1 MEDINALY
9 KALEQA
15 DAAGDKE
22 SAQQLADYIRSLPT
36 EEPTVEEKPVDV
48 TQPQKDITK
57 PPVTK
62 PAVKA
67 APIDVMGTQ
76 FTPEEYAK
84 YSGMPIA
91 AKPGEQAKGNFSGAF
106 GRSIY
111 NLAADLALE
120 HGKITGNYK
129 EAEET
134 AKRLRE
140 YGDKTYTSTT
150 KGWKEDPLAKIE
162 ELAGGS
168 APYMVAPI
176 VAAMGGTALGA
187 TGAAAVAA
195 PLLTSAY
202 QFVGSNLQRQMEDN
216 KKLED
221 TSLLKA
227 GLTAIPQAALDQ
239 IGFRFIP
246 GVQKLFGKAGIE
258 LTEEAAKKLIDRSIL
273 SKAGEKALQL
283 GEAMTVEGATE
294 TAQQLLERLQAGLS
308 IKSPEAL
315 QEYFDSFVGGVVLAG
330 SLGGTHQVIEGVAN
344 KIGQQKQ
351 AEAEKNIEEEPE
363 TTEETRPSRETLKRQ
378 TFKELQAKAEE
389 VNKAKKANVNLP
401 TITQAGATAD
411 QGKLFNVVGPSVE
424 VGKPIIVGP
433 LDDATLTSWGIRK
446 GSNAF
451 KALQGVDV
459 STPEGRDLMDKT
471 LEAHK
476 GKLNE
481 DAINA
486 YTNILDQQKEEAPNA
501 GIDFGTTTVSDAVS
515 GGQKYGSPGAIEGRF
530 GPTINISGGPTGI
543 VETGKTDVN
552 APLEETTKPETL
564 KTGERLLSI
573 QELLNDP
580 NPQQRRSAR
589 LRFMDMVRGENTE
602 EVIKEGARLEREER
616 AKFANLKKTQ
626 YPIVD
631 QSTNLANILNTL
643 QDKPTYLIE
652 DLKNPDV
659 PDAERRE
666 LNQHARDYLLAESLR
681 NKYKQKMTVEERA
694 ALEKEGE
701 AVAKAEKPLP
711 TEELSEEDFKAM
723 QDEYLSQ
730 QAQEPLEARA
740 RVENVPEGLDPDLA
754 DRMVRLERANKADA
768 VNRTPNTMRSQAMLS
783 RSLNKLVRQLYPNQ
797 EEWKVLGDLNT
808 KYGDWIESQVDK
820 TQEARAGEVLETG
833 ETPDSIEG
841 AFQKQYGKNVRLAK
855 QRGLLNFLRDVS
867 ELPPEIG
874 KVSPTTKAV
883 YYQGKGYFIT
893 NRITKEDAPR
903 MLLHEIG
910 VHYGLEG
917 MLGTN
922 NYKRIVKQIK
932 QNHLTD
938 KELKAAWDNTLKT
951 YPEYPEGSNNF
962 MQEVIANIGETAPN
976 NTIWRQIVGYIK
988 QFLSKLGYGWDINK
1002 ITADD
1007 IRDMVQHSV
1016 RVALR
1021 GETTEAKGD
1030 LSMAAEEPG
1039 ALKPTYYSQLTR
1051 VITNAQFKNNVSTQS
1066 GEQWVN
1072 WLNSKT
1078 SEAGVKRDELE
1089 FSGLLEFLEL
1099 NPTEKFNKQDILNYL
1114 EDNGTKVTEYK
1125 YGEGEGNSYSDKD
1138 RETWVEEG
1146 VSEWIDSQPDQ
1157 WEKANDEAINTY
1169 EFPHY
1174 VKEENVTDAEGNKA
1188 WRVYDENWKNTPAD
1202 DTYYFSEN
1210 EAQDVADDF
1219 NREGL
1224 DQLADDIHERLMR
1237 DIYETADV
1245 VRDELYDQW
1254 DADHE
1259 DQRTR
1264 YLDWTLEG
1272 GDKKYTEIVI
1282 ALQNPKQGMA
1292 FSHQHW
1298 PDVYN
1303 PIAHYRVNARTD
1315 TKGNIVLFV
1324 EEIQSDWAQAPK
1336 KLRKKHIKELAQK
1349 YGVTEKQMASFVPG
1363 DWGFKRK
1370 FTPEQE
1376 KEYVKIV
1383 DDYNSAYAQRSKLS
1397 SQISKLLVF
1406 RDTLHQIIDFEVKK
1420 RIGPRDRDEFEYD
1433 FTRGTYIRAVL
1444 NQDYKERTESGYKID
1459 LNVIKEISNIPEVKL
1474 NLEQY
1479 QKNQLELDKL
1489 SHHEENLYKKLQDLQ
1504 AKKDALSQSGK
1515 IDRGPFVQDTE
1526 AWSNLVL
1533 KNIIRYAAERGY
1545 DKVAFVNGKQAAFKG
1560 GKADR
1565 IDEVFGTKNDDGT
1578 YNIYATLKDGGG
1590 RSNTLEK
1597 IRDLDLED
1605 YVGGLADKF
1614 RALKVGETDGWDAG
1628 ELKLP
1633 AQGMVEFYD
1642 HYIPRYASKLIK
1654 KLGGNQLEKIELI
1667 APNPN
1672 SPEDEK
1678 VGIQTGFTLTSA
1690 MKDKA
1695 MAGLP
1700 LFARASKQQLD
1711 NDLKKSGTVSKEK
1724 EPEPT
1729 TFERFKAAPLQTVD
1743 EIVAD
1748 FRKNFF
1754 SFDAAINNK
1763 IITAMRQQGVPQKE
1777 IAKSFY
1783 EIQVGQALHAD
1794 QLTDM
1799 WMVHGGIKYDPAS
1812 YSFMIEDFKNSM
1824 STIREDLKA
1833 LAKKYNVSEYEMYQ
1847 YGNAAFVANRSQ
1859 DLINQNKA
1867 LKKRVLKLLINGKEA
1882 AAKKAM
1888 ENYKLVH
1895 LTPAE
1900 IKHGMNFFK
1909 TIPELN
1915 KVYKTWNINRRR
1927 LLNFAVKYGLY
1938 TREKAEELLDVIDY
1952 VPFYREAQVEAKKV
1966 PQPFTRGLLDT
1977 AVDKRLKGS
1986 YQPVQNVF
1994 DNMERWARYTLKKAI
2009 NNKAAQEKIKFYKKY
2024 IPDDIQIVKGTPKTK
2039 NTVGVWYNG
2048 KVVKYEFQ
2056 GYDGKSMVDG
2066 FTGLEPVV
2074 NLSVPKFLNKY
2085 ATFQRAQ
2092 IVLEPLFN
2100 FAQITMDAFE
2110 TLLTGGVELPVLLPL
2125 QVVKEIL
2132 LSPVGLSKA
2141 RTYLKKTGDV
2151 GKRDWNSEYSNIDL
2165 EAMKQL
2171 KNMKSSDKMIQA
2183 ILSPAKA
2190 TVKGLK
2196 FIGMAA
2202 DNVIRQAVWSQVML
2216 ETGDV
2221 ARATYVAREIINFRR
2236 TGSNAY
2242 ISASRQ
2248 MAPFVNANLQA
2259 ANVSFGT
2266 MLLSGITPDTKLTQ
2280 FRRLITSG
2288 AQVAAVIVAL
2298 TAMNEDDDDYK
2309 KLDPKDRDRLLII
2322 PGSGGYALPVRGS
2335 IITAIYKNI
2344 PEHLYNRYIA
2354 ESEDSEKL
2362 RKGLA
2367 EAFKRAIVL
2376 PTGFPTFFTPA
2387 LEMALNIDTVT
2398 GLPLRGQSQKD
2409 LEADLQYSNKYT
2421 SQLARWANDATGV
2434 SPILV
2439 QNFMNRWFAS
2449 TSMLISMFTN
2459 KLIADM
2465 RGEILPEK
2473 TFKEWFLQLP
2483 NANKFITKQQNTRN
2497 INDYYELNDIV
2508 NAVVDSANR
2517 YKDIDYDKFVEYQ
2530 AKDNNAAIIDMRKE
2544 LATISRDLENLR
2556 KWENK
2561 IYASKDKGL
2570 WTPQTKKQ
2578 ELDRIEQSRQ
2588 DILGHEQA
2596 VKDKLQR
2603 RIQNLRQQGGL

>member
-22 SAQQLADYIRSLPT
+22 SAQQLSDYIRSLPT
-36 EEPTVEEKPVDV
+36 EEPTIEQPIVDV
-48 TQPQKDITK
+48 TQPPTIK

-62 PAVKA
+62 PIV
-67 APIDVMGTQ
+67 PIDVMGKQ

-91 AKPGEQAKGNFSGAF
+91 AKPGEQAKGAFSGSF

-111 NLAADLALE
+111 NLAADLAIV
-120 HGKITGNYK
+120 HGRTIGNPE
-129 EAEET
+129 EAEAT

-140 YGDKTYTSTT
+140 YGAKTYTDTT
-150 KGWKEDPLAKIE
+150 KGWKEDPIAKIQ

-168 APYMVAPI
+168 APYMIGPI
-176 VAAMGGTALGA
+176 TAALGGTAAGVTGLAA
-187 TGAAAVAA
+187 TVAPMIA
-195 PLLTSAY
+195 STV
-202 QFVGSNLQRQMEDN
+202 QFTGSNLQRQMEQN
-216 KKLED
+216 KKLAD
-221 TSLLKA
+221 TNLLNA

-246 GVQKLFGKAGIE
+246 GIKRIFGAAGKE
-258 LTEEAAKKLIDRSIL
+258 LTDEAANALIKKSIL
-273 SKAGEKALQL
+273 AKAGEKALAT
-283 GEAMTVEGATE
+283 GEGMAIEGGTE
-294 TAQQLLERLQAGLS
+294 AAQQLLERLQAGLS
-308 IKSPEAL
+308 ITDADARK
-315 QEYFDSFVGGVVLAG
+315 EYFDSFVGGAALAG
-330 SLGGTHQVIEGVAN
+330 TLGVSGQVIESTASRL
-344 KIGQQKQ
+344 GQTKQ
-351 AEAEKNIEEEPE
+351 AEIEKEIDEEPE
-363 TTEETRPSRETLKRQ
+363 TPEELRPSRETLKRQ
-378 TFKELQAKAEE
+378 TFKDLQDKADE
-389 VNKAKKANVNLP
+389 VNKVKADKAAKLKAAQQQQVLSEAADLESMAPVNP
-401 TITQAGATAD
+401 M
-411 QGKLFNVVGPSVE
+411 E
-424 VGKPIIVGP
+424 VT
-433 LDDATLTSWGIRK
+433 DTTLTSWGLSK
-446 GSNAF
+446 NS
-451 KALQGVDV
+451 KAYKKLIGKDM
-459 STPEGRDLMDKT
+459 SLPDNRALLDEA
-471 LEAHK
+471 LEAHP
-476 GKLNE
+476 GKINE
-481 DAINA
+481 QAVDT
-486 YTNILDQQKEEAPNA
+486 YKSLLDEQKAEALDER
-501 GIDFGTTTVSDAVS
+501 IDLGTTSISDAVS
-515 GGQKYGSPGAIEGRF
+515 GGQKYGAPGGVGGRF
-530 GPTINISGGPTGI
+530 GPSINISGGPAGVI
-543 VETGKTDVN
+543 ETGEKGVN
-552 APLEETTKPETL
+552 APLETIKGPEAKAKPETL
-564 KTGERLLSI
+564 KGGERLLTI

-589 LRFMDMVRGENTE
+589 LRFMDQFKRENTE

-616 AKFANLKKTQ
+616 AKFANLKKTE
-626 YPIVD
+626 YPVVD
-631 QSTNLANILNTL
+631 QSTNLANILGTL

-652 DLKNPDV
+652 DLKNPNV

-681 NKYKQKMTVEERA
+681 NKYKKKMTVEERA
-694 ALEKEGE
+694 ALEQEGE

-723 QDEYLSQ
+723 QEEYLSQ
-730 QAQEPLEARA
+730 QAQEPL
-740 RVENVPEGLDPDLA
+740 
-754 DRMVRLERANKADA
+754 
-768 VNRTPNTMRSQAMLS
+768 
-783 RSLNKLVRQLYPNQ
+783 
-797 EEWKVLGDLNT
+797 
-808 KYGDWIESQVDK
+808 
-820 TQEARAGEVLETG
+820 EARAGEVLETG
-833 ETPDSIEG
+833 ETPDSIE
-841 AFQKQYGKNVRLAK
+841 ATFQKQYGKNVRLAK
-855 QRGLLNFLRDVS
+855 QRGLLNFLNDVS
-867 ELPPEIG
+867 ELPPELG

-910 VHYGLEG
+910 AHYGLEG

-922 NYKRIVKQIK
+922 NYKRVVKQIK

-938 KELKAAWDNTLKT
+938 KELKAAWENTLET
-951 YPEYPEGSNNF
+951 YPEYPEGSDNF

-976 NTIWRQIVGYIK
+976 NTIFRQIIGYIK

-1021 GETTEAKGD
+1021 GETTEARGD
-1030 LSMAAEEPG
+1030 LSMAAEEAG

-1114 EDNGTKVTEYK
+1114 EDNGTKVTEYM

-1138 RETWVEEG
+1138 RDEWVDQG
-1146 VSEWIDSQPDQ
+1146 VQEWIESQPDL
-1157 WEKANDEAINTY
+1157 WEKARDLAADEY
-1169 EFPHY
+1169 PFPYY

-1202 DTYYFSEN
+1202 DTYYFSED
-1210 EAQDVADDF
+1210 EAQSVADDF
-1219 NREGL
+1219 NSEGINEYADIVHDRLL
-1224 DQLADDIHERLMR
+1224 DDQDN
-1237 DIYETADV
+1237 TADV
-1245 VRDELYDQW
+1245 VREELEEQW
-1254 DADHE
+1254 DEDHE
-1259 DQRTR
+1259 NVRTK

-1272 GDKKYTEIVI
+1272 GDDKYTEVVI
-1282 ALQNPKQGMA
+1282 ALQNPKKGTM

-1298 PDVYN
+1298 PDISN
-1303 PIAHYRVNARTD
+1303 PVAHYRVNKRMD
-1315 TKGNIVLFV
+1315 TKGNNVLFV
-1324 EEIQSDWAQAPK
+1324 EEIQSDWAQAPR
-1336 KLRKKHIKELAQK
+1336 KLRKKHIKELAEK
-1349 YGVTEKQMASFVPG
+1349 FKIDEKQIAKFVPG
-1363 DWGFKRK
+1363 DWGFKRD
-1370 FTPEQE
+1370 FTPEQQ
-1376 KEYVKIV
+1376 KEYVDTV
-1383 DDYNSAYAQRSKLS
+1383 DAYNNAYAQRSKLS

-1406 RDTLHQIIDFEVKK
+1406 RDTLYQIIDFEVKK
-1420 RIGPRDRDEFEYD
+1420 RIGPRDPNEFEYD
-1433 FTRGTYIRAVL
+1433 ITRGTYIRAVL

-1459 LNVIKEISNIPEVKL
+1459 PNVIKKISDIPAVKL

-1504 AKKDALSQSGK
+1504 AKKEALSQSGK
-1515 IDRGPFVQDTE
+1515 VDRAPFVQDTE

-1560 GKADR
+1560 GKAER
-1565 IDEVFGTKNDDGT
+1565 IDEVFGRKNEDGT
-1578 YNIYATLKDGGG
+1578 FNIYATLKDGGG
-1590 RSNTLEK
+1590 RSNTLER

-1614 RALKVGETDGWDAG
+1614 RGLKVGETDGWDAG

-1642 HYIPRYASKLIK
+1642 HYIPRYAAKLIK

-1667 APNPN
+1667 PPSQNR
-1672 SPEDEK
+1672 PEDEK
-1678 VGIQTGFTLTSA
+1678 VGIQTGFALTSA

-1711 NDLKKSGTVSKEK
+1711 EDLKKSGTVSKEI
-1724 EPEPT
+1724 PPPPT
-1729 TFERFKAAPLQTVD
+1729 TWDRFKSEPIKTID

-1763 IITAMRQQGVPQKE
+1763 ILIAMRQQGIPEKE
-1777 IAKSFY
+1777 VARSFY

-1794 QLTDM
+1794 QLVDM
-1799 WMVHGGIKYDPAS
+1799 WMVHGGIKYDPAAF
-1812 YSFMIEDFKNSM
+1812 SFVIENLKDSM
-1824 STIREDLKA
+1824 STIRDQLSA
-1833 LAKKYNVSEYEMYQ
+1833 LAKKRNVSEIEMYQ
-1847 YGNAAFVANRSQ
+1847 YGNAAFVSNRSR
-1859 DLINQNKA
+1859 DLMNYNKK
-1867 LKKRVLKLLINGKEA
+1867 LKKRVLNLLVKGNEA
-1882 AAKKAM
+1882 KAKKEM
-1888 ENYKLVH
+1888 DNYKLVH
-1895 LTPAE
+1895 QTPAE
-1900 IKHGMNFFK
+1900 ISHGMNYFN
-1909 TIPELN
+1909 TIPEL
-1915 KVYKTWNINRRR
+1915 KKIQKTWNINRRR
-1927 LLNFAVKYGLY
+1927 LIDFAVEYGLY
-1938 TREKAEELLDVIDY
+1938 TREKAEELLDVIDF
-1952 VPFYREAQVEAKKV
+1952 VPFYREAQEEAKQI
-1966 PQPFTRGLLDT
+1966 PNPFTRGILDT

-1986 YQPVQNVF
+1986 YRPVNNVF
-1994 DNMERWARYTLKKAI
+1994 DNMERWASYTLKKAI
-2009 NNKAAQEKIKFYKKY
+2009 NNKAAQEKIKFYSKY
-2024 IPDDIQIVKGTPKTK
+2024 IPDDIKIIKGASKTG
-2039 NTVGVWYNG
+2039 NAVGVWFDG
-2048 KVVKYEFQ
+2048 KVVKFEFQ

-2066 FTGLEPVV
+2066 FTGLERINGLVMPRF
-2074 NLSVPKFLNKY
+2074 LSKY
-2085 ATFQRAQ
+2085 AAFQRAQ

-2100 FAQITMDAFE
+2100 FAQITMDSFDA
-2110 TLLTGGVELPVLLPL
+2110 LISSGIELPILLPL
-2125 QVVKEIL
+2125 QVVKEVL
-2132 LSPVGLSKA
+2132 LSPLGLSKA

-2151 GKRDWNSEYSNIDL
+2151 GKRDWASEYNNIDIQG
-2165 EAMKQL
+2165 MKQL
-2171 KNMKSSDKMIQA
+2171 KELKTSDKMIQA
-2183 ILSPAKA
+2183 ILSPLKYG
-2190 TVKGLK
+2190 VKGLK
-2196 FIGMAA
+2196 FLGMAS
-2202 DNVIRQAVWSQVML
+2202 DNVIRQALWSQIML

-2242 ISASRQ
+2242 ISAARE

-2259 ANVSFGT
+2259 SNIAFGT
-2266 MLLSGITPDTKLTQ
+2266 MLFSGITPDTKLTQ

-2288 AQVAAVIVAL
+2288 AQVTAAVLVL
-2298 TAMNEDDDDYK
+2298 TALNSDDDDYT

-2335 IITAIYKNI
+2335 IITAIYKI
-2344 PEHLYNRYIA
+2344 LPEHLYNRYIE

-2362 RKGLA
+2362 KKGLA
-2367 EAFKRAIVL
+2367 EAFKRAIAM

-2387 LEMALNIDTVT
+2387 LELALNIDLVT

-2434 SPILV
+2434 SPIVV
-2439 QNFMNRWFAS
+2439 QNFMNRWLAS

-2459 KLIADM
+2459 KLIADI

-2473 TFKEWFLQLP
+2473 TIKEMILQLP
-2483 NANKFITKQQNTRN
+2483 SANKFITKQQNTRN

-2508 NAVVDSANR
+2508 SAVVESANR
-2517 YKDIDYDKFVEYQ
+2517 YKDIDYDKFLQYQ
-2530 AKDNNAAIIDMRKE
+2530 AKDNNGAIIELRKE

-2561 IYASKDKGL
+2561 VYSSKDTGQ

-2578 ELDRIEQSRQ
+2578 ELDRIEKVRQ
-2588 DILGHEQA
+2588 DMLGHQ
-2596 VKDKLQR
+2596 VNVNDRLQR
-2603 RIQNLRQQGGL
+2603 RIQSMRQMSGL

>member
-36 EEPTVEEKPVDV
+36 EEPTTEQPIVDV
-48 TQPQKDITK
+48 TQPPTIK
-57 PPVTK
+57 PI
-62 PAVKA
+62 
-67 APIDVMGTQ
+67 APKTSIDVMGQQ

-91 AKPGEQAKGNFSGAF
+91 AKPGEQAKGAFSGSF

-111 NLAADLALE
+111 NLAADLALAQ
-120 HGKITGNYK
+120 GKVTGDTE
-129 EAEET
+129 EAEAT
-134 AKRLRE
+134 AKRLRD
-140 YGDKTYTSTT
+140 YGNKTYTDTT
-150 KGWKEDPLAKIE
+150 KGWKEDPLAKIQ

-168 APYMVAPI
+168 APYMVGPI
-176 VAAMGGTALGA
+176 AAALGSTAVGA

-195 PLLTSAY
+195 PLVTSAL
-202 QFVGSNLQRQMEDN
+202 QFTGSNLQRQMDQN
-216 KKLED
+216 KKLAD

-227 GLTAIPQAALDQ
+227 GALAVPQAMLDQ

-246 GVQKLFGKAGIE
+246 GVKRLFGAAGKEI
-258 LTEEAAKKLIDRSIL
+258 TDEAANALIQKSIL
-273 SKAGEKALQL
+273 AKAGEKALAT
-283 GEAMTVEGATE
+283 GEGMAVEGGTE
-294 TAQQLLERLQAGLS
+294 AAQQLLERLQAGLS
-308 IKSPEAL
+308 ITDAEARK
-315 QEYFDSFVGGVVLAG
+315 EYFDSFVGGAVLAG
-330 SLGGTHQVIEGVAN
+330 VAGVSGQAIESAASR
-344 KIGQQKQ
+344 IGQDKQ
-351 AEAEKNIEEEPE
+351 AEVEKDIEQEPE
-363 TTEETRPSRETLKRQ
+363 VPEEMRPSRETLKRQ
-378 TFKELQAKAEE
+378 TFKELQDKADQ
-389 VNKAKKANVNLP
+389 VKKAKQANINLP
-401 TITQAGATAD
+401 TITQAGAAAD

-433 LDDATLTSWGIRK
+433 LDDATLTSWGLGK
-446 GSNAF
+446 NS
-451 KALQGVDV
+451 KAYKKLIGKDMSVPDN
-459 STPEGRDLMDKT
+459 RDLLDEA
-471 LEAHK
+471 LEAHP
-476 GKLNE
+476 GKINE
-481 DAINA
+481 QAVDT
-486 YTNILDQQKEEAPNA
+486 YKTTLDEQKAEAPYA
-501 GIDFGTTTVSDAVS
+501 GIDFGTTTISDAVS
-515 GGQKYGSPGAIEGRF
+515 GGQKYGAPGGIEGRF
-530 GPTINISGGPTGI
+530 GPTINISGGPSGI

-552 APLEETTKPETL
+552 APLEEKAKPERL

-589 LRFMDMVRGENTE
+589 TRFMDMIRDENTE
-602 EVIKEGARLEREER
+602 EVIKEGAKLEREER

-694 ALEKEGE
+694 ALIKEGE
-701 AVAKAEKPLP
+701 EAAGKEKPLP
-711 TEELSEEDFKAM
+711 REELSEDEFKAM
-723 QDEYLSQ
+723 QEEYLSQ
-730 QAQEPLEARA
+730 QVQEPLEARA
-740 RVENVPEGLDPDLA
+740 PA
-754 DRMVRLERANKADA
+754 I
-768 VNRTPNTMRSQAMLS
+768 Q
-783 RSLNKLVRQLYPNQ
+783 
-797 EEWKVLGDLNT
+797 
-808 KYGDWIESQVDK
+808 
-820 TQEARAGEVLETG
+820 ETG
-833 ETPDSIEG
+833 ETPESIEG
-841 AFQKQYGKNVRLAK
+841 VFQKQYGKNVKLAK
-855 QRGLLNFLRDVS
+855 QRGLLNFLKDVS
-867 ELPPEIG
+867 ELPPELG

-917 MLGTN
+917 MLGTA

-938 KELKAAWDNTLKT
+938 KELKAAWDNTLET

-1138 RETWVEEG
+1138 KEEWVEQG
-1146 VSEWIDSQPDQ
+1146 VSEWVESQEEDLYLRVN
-1157 WEKANDEAINTY
+1157 EEAADTY
-1169 EFPHY
+1169 EFPYY

-1188 WRVYDENWKNTPAD
+1188 WRVYTTEWKTGPIE
-1202 DTYYFSEN
+1202 DTYYFSED
-1210 EAQDVADDF
+1210 EAQAVADDYNNQGINDF
-1219 NREGL
+1219 S
-1224 DQLADDIHERLMR
+1224 DQ
-1237 DIYETADV
+1237 
-1245 VRDELYDQW
+1245 LYDQYRNSIYREAETVREELSEQW
-1254 DADHE
+1254 DYDHE
-1259 DQRTR
+1259 EERTR
-1264 YLDWTLEG
+1264 YLDWTMEG
-1272 GDKKYTEIVI
+1272 GDDKYTEVII
-1282 ALQNPKQGMA
+1282 ALQNPKKGTV
-1292 FSHQHW
+1292 FSHAHW
-1298 PDVYN
+1298 PDIQN
-1303 PIAHYRVNARTD
+1303 PVAHYRVNKRID
-1315 TKGNIVLFV
+1315 TKGNNVLFV

-1349 YGVTEKQMASFVPG
+1349 YGVTEKQMAAFVPG
-1363 DWGFKRK
+1363 DWGFKRN
-1370 FTPEQE
+1370 FTPEQQE
-1376 KEYVKIV
+1376 EYVKIT
-1383 DDYNSAYAQRSKLS
+1383 DDYNSAYALKSKLS
-1397 SQISKLLVF
+1397 QQIYKLQNTERQLADHIYQKIQRNFTNLKNLGEGVPINYVDYLFGYTKDKSKLSTFVINNILQEPGLQENI
-1406 RDTLHQIIDFEVKK
+1406 DIIKNN
-1420 RIGPRDRDEFEYD
+1420 RIE
-1433 FTRGTYIRAVL
+1433 
-1444 NQDYKERTESGYKID
+1444 KEKLIAEEEKLIPIFND
-1459 LNVIKEISNIPEVKL
+1459 LE
-1474 NLEQY
+1474 
-1479 QKNQLELDKL
+1479 
-1489 SHHEENLYKKLQDLQ
+1489 
-1504 AKKDALSQSGK
+1504 AKKKALSQSGK
-1515 IDRGPFVQDTE
+1515 IDRAPFVQDTE

-1533 KNIIRYAAERGY
+1533 KNIIRYATERGY

-1565 IDEVFGTKNDDGT
+1565 IDEVFGTKNEDGT

-1614 RALKVGETDGWDAG
+1614 RGLKVGETDGWDAG

-1667 APNPN
+1667 PP
-1672 SPEDEK
+1672 SQDRPEDEK

-1711 NDLKKSGTVSKEK
+1711 NDLKKSGTVGKEK

-1729 TFERFKAAPLQTVD
+1729 TFERFKVAPLKTVD

-1763 IITAMRQQGVPQKE
+1763 IITVMRQKGIPEKE

-1812 YSFMIEDFKNSM
+1812 FSFMIEDFKNSM
-1824 STIREDLKA
+1824 STIREDLKS
-1833 LAKKYNVSEYEMYQ
+1833 LAKKYNVSEYEMLQ

-1859 DLINQNKA
+1859 DLIDHNKK
-1867 LKKRVLKLLINGKEA
+1867 LKKRVLKLLVDGKEA

-1900 IKHGMNFFK
+1900 IRHGMNFFK

-1915 KVYKTWNINRRR
+1915 KIYKTWNINRRR

-1952 VPFYREAQVEAKKV
+1952 VPFYREAQVEANKV

-1986 YQPVQNVF
+1986 YQPVHNIF

-2009 NNKAAQEKIKFYKKY
+2009 NNKAAQEKIKFYSKY
-2024 IPDDIQIVKGTPKTK
+2024 IPDDIHIVKGTPKTK
-2039 NTVGVWYNG
+2039 NTVGVWYDG
-2048 KVVKYEFQ
+2048 KVVKYEFL

-2074 NLSVPKFLNKY
+2074 NLTVPKFLNKY
-2085 ATFQRAQ
+2085 AAFQRAQ

-2100 FAQITMDAFE
+2100 FAQITMDSFDALI
-2110 TLLTGGVELPVLLPL
+2110 TSGIELPIMLPL
-2125 QVVKEIL
+2125 QVAKEIL
-2132 LSPVGLSKA
+2132 LSPFGLSKA

-2151 GKRDWNSEYSNIDL
+2151 GKRDWASEYSNIDL

-2183 ILSPAKA
+2183 ILAPAKE
-2190 TVKGLK
+2190 TIKTLK

-2202 DNVIRQAVWSQVML
+2202 DNVIRQAIWSQIML

-2221 ARATYVAREIINFRR
+2221 ARATHVAREIINFRR

-2242 ISASRQ
+2242 ISAARQ
-2248 MAPFVNANLQA
+2248 MAPFVNANLQSSNIA
-2259 ANVSFGT
+2259 FGT
-2266 MLLSGITPDTKLTQ
+2266 MLLSGITPDTKWTQ

-2288 AQVAAVIVAL
+2288 AQVAAAILLL
-2298 TAMNEDDDDYK
+2298 TALNSDDDDYK
-2309 KLDPKDRDRLLII
+2309 KLDPKDRDRLLIL

-2344 PEHLYNRYIA
+2344 PEHLYNRYIE

-2367 EAFKRAIVL
+2367 EAFKRSLAM
-2376 PTGFPTFFTPA
+2376 PTGFPTLLTPL
-2387 LEMALNIDTVT
+2387 LEMSLNLDTVT

-2434 SPILV
+2434 SPIVV
-2439 QNFMNRWFAS
+2439 QNFMNRWLAS

-2459 KLIADM
+2459 KLIADI

-2473 TFKEWFLQLP
+2473 TIKEMILQLP

-2508 NAVVDSANR
+2508 NAVVDSANK
-2517 YKDIDYDKFVEYQ
+2517 YKDIDYDKFIEYQ
-2530 AKDNNAAIIDMRKE
+2530 AKDNNAAILDMRKE

-2561 IYASKDKGL
+2561 IYASKDRGV

-2578 ELDRIEQSRQ
+2578 ELNRIEQSRQ